1 MHKIDL
7 NSDIRLDLI
16 SDTSFELKNKIINK
30 QNIRIERCIVDSKF
44 SKKIHKKEGVYTSI
58 FFDDI
63 TDFDMKKSVIKYF
76 SFELKKI
83 LREKDLLKK
92 TVLIVGLGNNY
103 STPDSLG
110 PKVIDNIITTRHI
123 SLISN
128 LDKNYSIVSKIVPG
142 VFANTGIETFD
153 IIKGI
158 VNQIKPDYLIVI
170 DSLLSTSI
178 NKLNKVIQLTDSGID
193 PGSGVGNQRK
203 EISKKTMGIDVIAIG
218 VPTVVTLNTIVK
230 DIMYEYNVEEILDSN
245 NKNFL
250 VTPKEIDFVIN
261 DLSQVISK
269 AINITLHNMTK

>member
-1 MHKIDL
+1 MHNVDFNK
-7 NSDIRLDLI
+7 NIRLDLI
-16 SDTSFELKNKIINK
+16 SDLSFKMKNSVINK
-30 QNIRIERCIVDSKF
+30 DDIRIERVIVDSKT
-44 SKKIHKKEGVYTSI
+44 SKKIHKRKGYYSSVFFTDVTDSSMKSI
-58 FFDDI
+58 
-63 TDFDMKKSVIKYF
+63 VNKYF
-76 SFELKKI
+76 SMELKKI
-83 LREKDLLKK
+83 LKEKKLLKK
-92 TVLIVGLGNNY
+92 SVLIVGLGNSY

-128 LDKNYSIVSKIVPG
+128 LDKNYSVVSKISPG

-158 VNQIKPDYLIVI
+158 VDRINPDYIIVI

-178 NKLNKVIQLTDSGID
+178 DKLNKVIQLTDSGID

-203 EISKKTMGIDVIAIG
+203 ELSKKTLGKDVIAIG

-230 DIMYEYNVEEILDSN
+230 DIMHEYNVEKILDN
-245 NKNFL
+245 NNDNFL

-261 DLSQVISK
+261 DLSIIISHS
-269 AINITLHNMTK
+269 INETIHKLTK

>member
-1 MHKIDL
+1 MHKVNFD
-7 NSDIRLDLI
+7 NNIRLDLI
-16 SDTSFELKNKIINK
+16 SDTSFNIKNKIINK
-30 QNIRIERCIVDSKF
+30 DNIRIERTIVDSKL
-44 SKKIHKKEGVYTSI
+44 SKKIHKRKGLYCSI

-63 TDFDMKKSVIKYF
+63 TDKDIKKIIIKNF
-76 SFELKKI
+76 SSELKNI
-83 LREKDLLKK
+83 LTKKKLLGKK
-92 TVLIVGLGNNY
+92 ALIVGLGNNY

-110 PKVIDNIITTRHI
+110 PKVIDNIIVTRHI

-128 LDKNYSIVSKIVPG
+128 LDKNYSIVSKISPG

-158 VNQIKPDYLIVI
+158 TDNIKPDYLIVI

-178 NKLNKVIQLTDSGID
+178 NKLNKVIQITDSGID

-203 EISKKTMGIDVIAIG
+203 EISNKTLGIDVIAIG

-230 DIMYEYNVEEILDSN
+230 DIMYEYNVDKILDDN
-245 NKNFL
+245 NNNFL

-269 AINITLHNMTK
+269 TINKTIHKLTK

>member
-1 MHKIDL
+1 MHKVNFD
-7 NSDIRLDLI
+7 NNIRLDLI
-16 SDTSFELKNKIINK
+16 SDTSFNIKNKIINK
-30 QNIRIERCIVDSKF
+30 DNIRIERTIVDSKL
-44 SKKIHKKEGVYTSI
+44 SKKIHKRKGLYCSI

-63 TDFDMKKSVIKYF
+63 TDKDIKKIIIKNF
-76 SFELKKI
+76 SSELKNI
-83 LREKDLLKK
+83 LTKKKLLGKK
-92 TVLIVGLGNNY
+92 VLIVGLGNNY

-110 PKVIDNIITTRHI
+110 PKVIDNIIVTRHI

-128 LDKNYSIVSKIVPG
+128 LDKNYSIVSKISPG

-158 VNQIKPDYLIVI
+158 TDNIKPDYLIVI

-178 NKLNKVIQLTDSGID
+178 NKLNKVIQITDSGID

-203 EISKKTMGIDVIAIG
+203 EISNKTLGIDVIAIG

-230 DIMYEYNVEEILDSN
+230 DIMYEYNVDKILDDN
-245 NKNFL
+245 NNNFL

-269 AINITLHNMTK
+269 TINKTIHKLTK